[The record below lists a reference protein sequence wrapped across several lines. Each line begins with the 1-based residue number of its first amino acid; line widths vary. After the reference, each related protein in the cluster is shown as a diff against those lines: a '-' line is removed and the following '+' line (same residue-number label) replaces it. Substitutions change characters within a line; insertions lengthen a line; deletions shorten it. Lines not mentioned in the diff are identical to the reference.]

1 MNPKEFHIC
10 SRLCCKDS
18 LPLPF
23 VPSTGA
29 AGKLLTCLLL
39 GRGKVWIIKESILPT
54 QENFHSFLQNGAAGI
69 LKGREGEMLGH
80 SRLELWL
87 RKWYPKRQF
96 NSVEGVQL
104 VIMMTMM
111 IADTLRGFTS
121 HQAPSFYRHHH
132 LAFTIKL
139 GSFAVNIIALKSQ
152 DFGSNPSSATS

>member
-1 MNPKEFHIC
+1 MAVILVYTQGLDPLIYDSPTYVGMNPKEFHIC

-69 LKGREGEMLGH
+69 LKGREGEMLGAF
-80 SRLELWL
+80 
-87 RKWYPKRQF
+87 Q
-96 NSVEGVQL
+96 VG
-104 VIMMTMM
+104 
-111 IADTLRGFTS
+111 TLTEEMVS
-121 HQAPSFYRHHH
+121 
-132 LAFTIKL
+132 
-139 GSFAVNIIALKSQ
+139 
-152 DFGSNPSSATS
+152 